1 MNLLQELYLVK
12 SIIEEEEELIKILF
26 ICHGNRR
33 QFIVKPL

>member
-26 ICHGNRR
+26 ICHGR
-33 QFIVKPL
+33 IGSVCIMV